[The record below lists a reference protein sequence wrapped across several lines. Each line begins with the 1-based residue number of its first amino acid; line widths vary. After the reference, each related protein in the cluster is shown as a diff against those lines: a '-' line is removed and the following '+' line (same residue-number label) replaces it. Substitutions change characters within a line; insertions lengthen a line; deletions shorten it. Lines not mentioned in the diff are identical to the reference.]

1 MSRVTT
7 PYSRTASVEPSHL
20 EETDYVRWGP
30 KETMGDRSYQNAR
43 LKTPLRI
50 VLTDQSV
57 IEYSL
62 NSYIRIYEGE
72 GIKSTVHLISP
83 HPLPTKD

>member
-7 PYSRTASVEPSHL
+7 PYHRAVSVEPSHL

-30 KETMGDRSYQNAR
+30 KETIGDKSYQNAR

-50 VLTDQSV
+50 LLRDQSV
-57 IEYSL
+57 IEYPL
-62 NSYIRIYEGE
+62 NSYVRIYEGD

-83 HPLPTKD
+83 IPLPTKD